1 MAKNPPANAG
11 EMGSIPGLGRFHVLH
26 LAAAKPCTTRT
37 EPVLKSVGATT
48 TEQCGG
54 Y

>member
-1 MAKNPPANAG
+1 MVENLPVNAG
-11 EMGSIPGLGRFHVLH
+11 DTGSTPHPGSPTNRG
-26 LAAAKPCTTRT
+26 AAKPCTTRT

-48 TEQCGG
+48 SEKCGG